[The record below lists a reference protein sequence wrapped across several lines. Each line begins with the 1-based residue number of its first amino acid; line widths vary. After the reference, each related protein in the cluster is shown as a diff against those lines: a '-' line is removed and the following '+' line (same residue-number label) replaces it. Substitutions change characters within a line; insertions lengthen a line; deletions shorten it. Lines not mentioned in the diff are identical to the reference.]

1 MKTMIPASSSNL
13 FNKVL
18 LATDLDKNVISY
30 ISREYLAT
38 WLNLMLNLFNVPE
51 ILISDIFFL
60 LDVLSN
66 LERNMTT

>member
-1 MKTMIPASSSNL
+1 MIPASSSNL

-18 LATDLDKNVISY
+18 LATDLDKNIISY